1 MKPPKHVLPIII
13 GAQFLCTSLWFASN
27 GVLTQI
33 VSAFGLDALSSLS
46 NLTAAVQLGFI
57 LGTLTFALL
66 SITDRFS
73 PSKVFFTCAL
83 LGALC
88 NLAILWPKNQL
99 ATLMLFRTMTGFFLA
114 GIYPVGMKIA
124 ADYYEKGLGKSLSL
138 LVGALVLGTA
148 FPHAL
153 NAFSIGVGY
162 KAVILCTTL
171 LAVLGG
177 IVIVI
182 GVPDGPYRKQ
192 GNQFSFTEVVGIFKI
207 KPLRTAAFGY
217 FGHMWELY
225 TFWTFVPL
233 MLSGFKPSLTP
244 QTTATL
250 SFTIIAVGSLGCI
263 IGGYLSQK
271 YGPKKIATI
280 ALSISFVCCLVFPL
294 ASVLPFYLYILF
306 MCIWGMAVITDS
318 PLFSTLIA
326 GAAPPAITGTALT
339 LINCLGYAL
348 TIVSLQ
354 ILSMAIISFSSPWVY
369 SLMALGPF
377 VGLCVLF
384 SSKLK

>member
-1 MKPPKHVLPIII
+1 MNPPKHILPIII

-33 VSAFGLDALSSLS
+33 VSAYGLDALSSLS

-73 PSKVFFTCAL
+73 PSKVFFTCAV

-88 NLAILWPKNQL
+88 NLAILWPKNVLFTL
-99 ATLMLFRTMTGFFLA
+99 ALFRMMTGFFLA

-124 ADYYEKGLGKSLSL
+124 ADYFEKGLGKSLSL

-153 NAFSIGVGY
+153 NAFSIGISY
-162 KAVILCTTL
+162 KMVIISTTL

-177 IVIVI
+177 LALYL
-182 GVPDGPYRKQ
+182 GVPDGPFRKK
-192 GNQFSFTEVVGIFKI
+192 GNQFSLKEVIGIFKI
-207 KPLRTAAFGY
+207 KPLKTAALGY

-225 TFWTFVPL
+225 TFWTFVPI
-233 MLSGFKPSLTP
+233 MISAFKSNLPP
-244 QTTATL
+244 QTTSIL
-250 SFTIIAVGSLGCI
+250 SFVIIAIGSVGCI
-263 IGGYLSQK
+263 IGGFLSQK

-280 ALSISFVCCLVFPL
+280 ALSFSFVCCLLFPITIQ
-294 ASVLPFYLYILF
+294 LPFNIFILF
-306 MCIWGMAVITDS
+306 MCLWGMAVITDS
-318 PLFSTLIA
+318 PLFSTLVA
-326 GAAPPAITGTALT
+326 SAAPPAITGTALT
-339 LINCLGYAL
+339 LINCLGYTL
-348 TIVSLQ
+348 TIVSIQ
-354 ILSMAIISFSSPWVY
+354 VVSMAIISFSSPWVY
-369 SLMALGPF
+369 SLLAIGPM
-377 VGLCVLF
+377 VGLYVLF